1 MKNKFGLIGIFIILS
16 FSIFAVDLELDENF
30 IVNYSGVYYQI
41 LNIESES
48 SQTFLLL
55 ENKAVALLDARGNIK
70 GVIDLQTDEI
80 IHLLTKL
87 TPRLINQ
94 EDYTKLLH
102 IGGLSYSNGALY
114 VAYSNII
121 KMYDPNG
128 KFLNKIELNESMML
142 SDIAILDSQ
151 IYVLDY
157 IKGIFKI
164 VGKEAVKIYPE
175 SVESSNFIQYTNLE
189 IIDNSLYVYYMED
202 KEDQNG
208 TTTSFRGVYKLSAKD
223 NKYVE
228 EKGVELGKDST
239 INSSFIN
246 FENNLMLS
254 KGESEIYI
262 FDKDLNIKLY
272 INSPEFFYYPKFD
285 ALKEENGTKGYIVIY
300 NQGELKRY
308 FFDLAIPHK
317 VVRWNIE

>member
-1 MKNKFGLIGIFIILS
+1 M
-16 FSIFAVDLELDENF
+16 
-30 IVNYSGVYYQI
+30 
-41 LNIESES
+41 
-48 SQTFLLL
+48 LL
-55 ENKAVALLDARGNIK
+55 ENKAVALLDAKGNIK

-80 IHLLTKL
+80 IHPLTKL

-94 EDYTKLLH
+94 EDYTKLLY

-121 KMYDPNG
+121 KMYDTNG

-208 TTTSFRGVYKLSAKD
+208 TTSFRGVYKLSAQD

-228 EKGVELGKDST
+228 EK
-239 INSSFIN
+239 
-246 FENNLMLS
+246 
-254 KGESEIYI
+254 ES
-262 FDKDLNIKLY
+262 N
-272 INSPEFFYYPKFD
+272 
-285 ALKEENGTKGYIVIY
+285 
-300 NQGELKRY
+300 
-308 FFDLAIPHK
+308 
-317 VVRWNIE
+317 